1 MRARDREGDANCTQE
16 CAQTKTQFS
25 TDGLSPSPEA
35 TTVPAVVSGGHYSSR
50 MGKWFV
56 LILLSVS
63 QFIMVLD
70 STVMNVSIS
79 TVAHDLGTDI
89 SGMQAA
95 ITFYALTMAAFML
108 TGGKLGDRWG
118 RSMAFRIGSIV
129 YGIGSLTTALA
140 PSLGV
145 LMVGWSLVEGLGA
158 VLVIPAIAALAAI
171 NYEGRARVVAFAVL
185 GAVTGGAAAA
195 GPLIGGLVTTYSS
208 WRYVFVGEAIV
219 MTIVLIV
226 SGRIKDVPGDRGLRI
241 DLLSVVLSAAGLAM
255 LVYGILQ
262 SKTWGWFIPL
272 DPPVV
277 NGQTIAPF
285 GISPVMYLILGA
297 FVVLW
302 WFVKR
307 QQKLERTG
315 RVPLLR
321 VSLLRIPAL
330 RSGLTMFLAQYFA
343 IAALFFVIPV
353 YLQTILGYNAL
364 ETGLKI
370 LPLSVGLILFSV
382 LGSRL
387 ATVRTARNIGR
398 IGQIILGLGVFLVFV
413 AVQPELADWLFAGG
427 MFVVGAGFGLLASQ
441 LGNVN
446 MSAVD
451 QSDTSEVGGLQ
462 GTFQNLGSSFGT
474 AIVGSVFILLLTS
487 GFTNAVQHS
496 TAIDDTVRANVVA
509 AASKGAP
516 IVSQQQ
522 AEQLLTD
529 AGVDSASATEV
540 AQLYADT
547 QVESLRQALF
557 FVFALTLL
565 GLLLSS
571 GLPSKLPVPSKAEED
586 PADDSAPAAT

>member
-1 MRARDREGDANCTQE
+1 
-16 CAQTKTQFS
+16 
-25 TDGLSPSPEA
+25 
-35 TTVPAVVSGGHYSSR
+35 

-79 TVAHDLGTDI
+79 TVAEDLGTDI

-118 RSMAFRIGSIV
+118 RSMAFRIGSVV
-129 YGIGSLTTALA
+129 YGIGSLTTALS
-140 PSLGV
+140 PNLTV
-145 LMVGWSLVEGLGA
+145 LMLGWSLVEGLGA

-171 NYEGRARVVAFAVL
+171 NYTGRQRIVAFAVL

-208 WRYVFVGEAIV
+208 WRYVFVAEAVV
-219 MTIVLIV
+219 MTLVLIV
-226 SGRIKDVPGDRGLRI
+226 SGRIKDVPGDRTLRI
-241 DLLSVVLSAAGLAM
+241 DLLSVVLSALGLG
-255 LVYGILQ
+255 LGVYGILQ
-262 SKTWGWFIPL
+262 SKTWGWIVPL
-272 DPPVV
+272 DPPLVG
-277 NGQTIAPF
+277 GQPFAPF
-285 GISPVMYLILGA
+285 GISPVAYLILLSI
-297 FVVLW
+297 VVLW
-302 WFVKR
+302 LFVKR
-307 QQKLERTG
+307 QQRLERTG
-315 RVPLLR
+315 RVPLLKI
-321 VSLLRIPAL
+321 SLLRIGAL
-330 RSGLTMFLAQYFA
+330 RSGLTMFMAQYFA
-343 IAALFFVIPV
+343 IAALFFVVPV
-353 YLQTILGYNAL
+353 YLQTILGYDAL
-364 ETGLKI
+364 QTGLKI
-370 LPLSVGLILFSV
+370 LPLSVGLILFSI

-387 ATVRTARNIGR
+387 STVRSAQNIGR
-398 IGQIILGLGVFLVFV
+398 IGQLTLGMGVLIVFL
-413 AVQPELADWLFAGG
+413 AVQPDLVGWAFAVG

-446 MSAVD
+446 MSAVE

-487 GFTNAVQHS
+487 GFTTAVQES
-496 TAIDDTVRANVVA
+496 TTIPADVRDQVVA
-509 AASKGAP
+509 TASKGAP

-522 AEQLLTD
+522 AEDLMTD
-529 AGVDSASATEV
+529 AGADAASAQQV

-547 QVESLRQALF
+547 QVEALRQSLF

-565 GLLLSS
+565 GLMLSA
-571 GLPSKLPVPSKAEED
+571 GLPSKLPVPDAVG
-586 PADDSAPAAT
+586 ADRAASEPPSDD

>member
-1 MRARDREGDANCTQE
+1 MLPRDAPGRYC
-16 CAQTKTQFS
+16 
-25 TDGLSPSPEA
+25 
-35 TTVPAVVSGGHYSSR
+35 SR

-56 LILLSVS
+56 LVLLSVA

-79 TVAHDLGTDI
+79 TVAQDLGTDI

-118 RSMAFRIGSIV
+118 RSQAFRIGSVV
-129 YGIGSLTTALA
+129 YGIGSLTTALS
-140 PSLGV
+140 PNLTV
-145 LMVGWSLVEGLGA
+145 LMLGWSLVEGLGA

-171 NYEGRARVVAFAVL
+171 NYQGRARVVAFAVL

-208 WRYVFVGEAIV
+208 WRYVFVAEAIV
-219 MTIVLIV
+219 MTLVLIV
-226 SGRIKDVPGDRGLRI
+226 SGRIKDVPGDRTLRI
-241 DLLSVVLSAAGLAM
+241 DLLSVVLSALGLGL

-262 SKTWGWFIPL
+262 SKTWGWVIPL
-272 DPPVV
+272 NPPEVG
-277 NGQTIAPF
+277 GQTIAPF
-285 GISPVMYLILGA
+285 GVSPVAYLILLSI
-297 FVVLW
+297 VVLW
-302 WFVKR
+302 LFVRR
-307 QQKLERTG
+307 QQRLERLG
-315 RVPLLR
+315 RVPLLK
-321 VSLLRIPAL
+321 VSLLRNAAL
-330 RSGLTMFLAQYFA
+330 RSGLTMFMAQYFA

-353 YLQTILGYNAL
+353 YLQTILGFDAL
-364 ETGLKI
+364 QTGLKI
-370 LPLSVGLILFSV
+370 LPLSIGLVIFSM

-387 ATVRTARNIGR
+387 STVRSARNIGR
-398 IGQIILGLGVFLVFV
+398 IGQLTLGLGVLLVFA
-413 AVQPELADWLFAGG
+413 AVQPELQGWLFPTG

-474 AIVGSVFILLLTS
+474 AIVGSVFVLLLTS
-487 GFTNAVQHS
+487 GFTAAVQAS
-496 TAIDDTVRANVVA
+496 PELPDDVRDQVVA
-509 AASKGAP
+509 TASQGAP
-516 IVSQQQ
+516 IISQQQ
-522 AEQLLTD
+522 AEDLLTD
-529 AGVDSASATEV
+529 AGADAASAQEV

-547 QVESLRQALF
+547 QVESLRQSLF
-557 FVFALTLL
+557 FVFALTVL

-571 GLPSKLPVPSKAEED
+571 GLPSKLPEPVEE
-586 PADDSAPAAT
+586 ADAAPATTSGE